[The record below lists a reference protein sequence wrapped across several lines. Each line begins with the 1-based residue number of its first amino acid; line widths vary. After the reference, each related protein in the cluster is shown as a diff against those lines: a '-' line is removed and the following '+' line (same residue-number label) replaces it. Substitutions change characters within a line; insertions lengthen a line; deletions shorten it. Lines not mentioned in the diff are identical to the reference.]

1 MERGAWGSILNYVV
15 REVSPEITCEQKTEG
30 EGSEPC
36 GDLKEEYSGQ
46 REQRV
51 LRPGG
56 PSWNKE
62 GPGVEHG
69 KCGAGRVLEGGQ
81 TTPRAFIQ
89 SKMGSHV

>member
-51 LRPGG
+51 QRL
-56 PSWNKE
+56 
-62 GPGVEHG
+62 
-69 KCGAGRVLEGGQ
+69 
-81 TTPRAFIQ
+81 
-89 SKMGSHV
+89 

>member
-1 MERGAWGSILNYVV
+1 MCRVVITFEGKVGEKDGERGLGSILNYVV

-51 LRPGG
+51 QRL
-56 PSWNKE
+56 
-62 GPGVEHG
+62 
-69 KCGAGRVLEGGQ
+69 
-81 TTPRAFIQ
+81 
-89 SKMGSHV
+89 